1 MLSQQRA
8 LDPLS
13 APVHRPRVQCQLAIG
28 LAFYATPDAVQ
39 VISSIVLPPSEV
51 PTGSHQA
58 GYDHYMYQSNEET
71 HTQWQHRYLATEFT
85 SAQLL
90 GACITTCS

>member
-28 LAFYATPDAVQ
+28 LAIYATPGAVQ
-39 VISSIVLPPSEV
+39 VIHQWSSPFRDTNSKPPYRIWPLYVLK
-51 PTGSHQA
+51 Q
-58 GYDHYMYQSNEET
+58 
-71 HTQWQHRYLATEFT
+71 
-85 SAQLL
+85 
-90 GACITTCS
+90 